1 MKKTALLG
9 LALTIGVGTFAA
21 ACSSDSKSNS
31 GSGGQGNVGGSI
43 SVGGSGSVGGTSNKG
58 GSSSTSTA
66 VPLCDGIGT
75 AVERFDGGIV
85 QVGGTDPVNSVALDV
100 GGFYSQGTYKG
111 YCFTYSDAKPDGS
124 TIFPPCGGAGK
135 ECFTKDSKLCVST
148 SLGVASDVVWGSGI
162 GCSLNEDQTTGKAG
176 DPPSIAGITTLSVEI
191 YGCKSPSSLRLQI
204 NVDPPIYEVD
214 IDKLHSGYYCGDVTL
229 SAPDSNGARKGSID
243 LAKLREDCW
252 TGTGLLLD
260 PSKQTA
266 KSVQLQVN
274 SDGTKRTDYDFCV
287 SKFALN

>member
-9 LALTIGVGTFAA
+9 LVLTIGAGTFAA
-21 ACSSDSKSNS
+21 ACGSDSKSNS
-31 GSGGQGNVGGSI
+31 GSGGQSNVGGSA
-43 SVGGSGSVGGTSNKG
+43 SVGGSGAVGGTNKG
-58 GSSSTSTA
+58 GGSSTTA
-66 VPLCDGIGT
+66 NPFCDGVDAG
-75 AVERFDGGIV
+75 VERFDGGII

-100 GGFYSQGTYKG
+100 GGFYDQVKYKG

-124 TIFPPCGGAGK
+124 TIFPPCGGNGA
-135 ECFTKDSKLCVST
+135 ECFTKDSKLCVTT

-176 DPPSIAGITTLSVEI
+176 DPPSIAGITTLSVEV
-191 YGCKSPSSLRLQI
+191 YGCKTPSSLRLQI
-204 NVDPPIYEVD
+204 NVDPPIYEAD

-243 LAKLREDCW
+243 IAKLREDCW

-266 KSVQLQVN
+266 KSIQLQVN
-274 SDGTKRTDYDFCV
+274 SDSTKRTDYDFCV